1 MNSYISIQ
9 LQDFAQKV
17 RGYNMLFNYRLMN
30 LCVKAEPA
38 ALIPV
43 IVTVDGKDYDLEKVA
58 DIRKPDDYFFE
69 VRSKNENNLQ
79 AIIEGIFDAHPE
91 FILDMKTEKDMEDK
105 EVPYAKYSMPP
116 VDKNRR
122 DLLCDLTKTFYNE
135 CIVHI
140 DAAHVKQEGIFVEAL
155 FNAPIKDA
163 NEAKDELKEIYD
175 SGKKEAE
182 AMRDT
187 KLKEIEEAYL
197 NNGDTTASARHS
209 DTKTGSEELDYDV
222 TKGFRVS

>member
-1 MNSYISIQ
+1 M
-9 LQDFAQKV
+9 
-17 RGYNMLFNYRLMN
+17 
-30 LCVKAEPA
+30 
-38 ALIPV
+38 
-43 IVTVDGKDYDLEKVA
+43 
-58 DIRKPDDYFFE
+58 
-69 VRSKNENNLQ
+69 
-79 AIIEGIFDAHPE
+79 
-91 FILDMKTEKDMEDK
+91 
-105 EVPYAKYSMPP
+105 
-116 VDKNRR
+116 
-122 DLLCDLTKTFYNE
+122 
-135 CIVHI
+135 
-140 DAAHVKQEGIFVEAL
+140 KQEGIFVEAL

>member
-9 LQDFAQKV
+9 LQNYAKKV

-58 DIRKPDDYFFE
+58 DIRKPDDFFFE
-69 VRSKNENNLQ
+69 IRSKNENNLQ
-79 AIIEGIFDAHPE
+79 PIIEGIFDAHPE
-91 FILDMKTEKDMEDK
+91 FILEMKTEKDMEDK
-105 EVPYAKYSMPP
+105 DVPYAKYSMPP
-116 VDKNRR
+116 MDKERH

-135 CIVHI
+135 CIAQI
-140 DAAHVKQEGIFVEAL
+140 EAAHVKQEAIFVEAL
-155 FNAPIKDA
+155 LNAPIKDA
-163 NEAKDELKEIYD
+163 DEAKDELKEIYD

-182 AMRDT
+182 TMRDA

-197 NNGDTTASARHS
+197 NNGEASTPDS
-209 DTKTGSEELDYDV
+209 SPDSSPSEEPDYDV
-222 TKGFRVS
+222 TKSFRVS

>member
-79 AIIEGIFDAHPE
+79 TIIEGIFDAHPE

-135 CIVHI
+135 CIAHI
-140 DAAHVKQEGIFVEAL
+140 EAAHVKQ
-155 FNAPIKDA
+155 
-163 NEAKDELKEIYD
+163 
-175 SGKKEAE
+175 
-182 AMRDT
+182 
-187 KLKEIEEAYL
+187 
-197 NNGDTTASARHS
+197 
-209 DTKTGSEELDYDV
+209 
-222 TKGFRVS
+222 